1 MGVDR
6 RLPWWAALG
15 SAALG
20 GFLLDVATPG
30 LAWWPVAFIAVPLVL
45 AALWQQRS
53 SFGALLGAVAGAAFW
68 LPHISWLTLYLGPV
82 PWLALGTVMILWF
95 ALFGCCAALATRF
108 LARVLRAR
116 ALRARWIALTQ
127 ACTVAGLWVTREQL
141 QSSWPYGGFA
151 WGRLAQTQAESP
163 LAQSVSW
170 TGTAGLSGLLVLLC
184 AVPVAVAFAAGA
196 PSWRSFASP
205 RAIRSGLV
213 PAGGVSLVGLVLL
226 GLVPPA
232 PLLGAPD
239 GADERTLTV
248 AAVQGN
254 AKAGI
259 FDDRE
264 SGDVLR
270 AHLDTTRRML
280 DELDERG
287 DSVDVIVWPENSGEF
302 DLPGHVLNSARVA
315 QLSSRADA
323 PIVAGSVLRDRS
335 ARSADDGSGSAPEE
349 TYTNSAVVWDAE
361 GDTGVR
367 YDKRRPVPFAE
378 YMPNRPF
385 FHALAPELVDL
396 VQLEYQAGEL
406 PASVD
411 IDTPAGV
418 VRAGMAICFDIIFD
432 EHARAMQSTGAEI
445 IFAPTNNA
453 DFGRTDESAQ
463 QLQIARLRAIEMG
476 RGLVNVSTVGT
487 SAIVAPDGR
496 DLDRLTP
503 YTADWMVADVPLRS
517 GTTPAMLFG
526 VGVASMWVALGVAPL
541 KLALASG
548 VARKFRGGGSTSTSR
563 RAGTSG
569 A

>member
-1 MGVDR
+1 MAAER

-15 SAALG
+15 CAVAG
-20 GFLLDVATPG
+20 GLLLDVATPG

-45 AALWQQRS
+45 ASVWQQRAG
-53 SFGALLGAVAGAAFW
+53 FATLVGAVAGGAFW

-82 PWLALGTVMILWF
+82 PWLALSTVMIIWF

-108 LARVLRAR
+108 LRRVLGAR
-116 ALRARWIALTQ
+116 RLRLRWIGLAQ
-127 ACTVAGLWVTREQL
+127 AIAVSGLWVTREQL
-141 QSSWPYGGFA
+141 QSSWPYGGFS
-151 WGRLAQTQAESP
+151 WGRLAQTQAEGP

-170 TGTAGLSGLLVLLC
+170 TGSAGLSGLLVVLC
-184 AVPVAVAFAAGA
+184 AVPVAAVFIAGLPLRRDVSVASLLRSVGLRMVGGSIAGLVVL
-196 PSWRSFASP
+196 
-205 RAIRSGLV
+205 GLV
-213 PAGGVSLVGLVLL
+213 PA
-226 GLVPPA
+226 A
-232 PLLGAPD
+232 PLIGEPVD
-239 GADERTLTV
+239 GEARTVTV

-270 AHLDTTRRML
+270 AHVDTTRRML
-280 DELDERG
+280 DDLEARG
-287 DSVDVIVWPENSGEF
+287 EQVDVIVWPENSGEF

-323 PIVAGSVLRDRS
+323 PIMAGSVLRDRT
-335 ARSADDGSGSAPEE
+335 ARSSGDESSEAPEE

-378 YMPNRPF
+378 YMPNRSF

-396 VQLEYQAGEL
+396 VQLEYEAGRL

-411 IDTPAGV
+411 IDTPSGM
-418 VRAGMAICFDIIFD
+418 VRAGVAICFDIIFD
-432 EHARAMQSTGAEI
+432 EHARALQSSGAEI

-476 RGLVNVSTVGT
+476 RSLVNVSTVGT
-487 SAIVAPDGR
+487 SAIVAPDGS
-496 DLDRLTP
+496 DIARLTP
-503 YTADWMVADVPLRS
+503 YTADWMVADVPLRQ
-517 GTTPAMLFG
+517 GATPAMLWG
-526 VGVASMWVALGVAPL
+526 VGIASAWVAFGVAPL
-541 KLALASG
+541 ALALAAG
-548 VARKFRGGGSTSTSR
+548 VGRRVRGERVTSSSR
-563 RAGTSG
+563 RAET
-569 A
+569 